1 MTNRLGVGQVDKN
14 SWVQTYKPKVN
25 VDGTLIQFDVIDDLE
40 FVSGIANEFVWSEIW
55 DFDSE
60 RPWLVSGCV
69 LDENGGLS
77 WYICE
82 KPWESSDLILI
93 EWEED

>member
-1 MTNRLGVGQVDKN
+1 MDKN

>member
-1 MTNRLGVGQVDKN
+1 VDRN
-14 SWVQTYKPKVN
+14 SWIQTYKPKLN

>member
-1 MTNRLGVGQVDKN
+1 MDRN
-14 SWVQTYKPKVN
+14 SWIQTYKPKLN
-25 VDGTLIQFDVIDDLE
+25 VDGTLIQFDVLEDLE
-40 FVSGIANEFVWSEIW
+40 FISGMANEYVWSEIW

-77 WYICE
+77 WYLCE
-82 KPWESSDLILI
+82 EPWVGSDLILI

>member
-1 MTNRLGVGQVDKN
+1 MTKDAWIK
-14 SWVQTYKPKVN
+14 TYSPKVN
-25 VDGTLIQFDVIDDLE
+25 QDGSLAQFDVLEDLE
-40 FVSGIANEFVWSEIW
+40 FISGMANEYVWSEIW

-77 WYICE
+77 WYLYE
-82 KPWESSDLILI
+82 EPWVGSDLILI

>member
-1 MTNRLGVGQVDKN
+1 VDKN

>member
-1 MTNRLGVGQVDKN
+1 MDKN
-14 SWVQTYKPKVN
+14 SWIQTYKPKLN

-82 KPWESSDLILI
+82 KPWEGSDLILI

>member
-1 MTNRLGVGQVDKN
+1 M
-14 SWVQTYKPKVN
+14 QTYKPRF
-25 VDGTLIQFDVIDDLE
+25 DLGGELIQFNVIDDLE
-40 FVSGIANEFVWSEIW
+40 FISGISNEFIWSEIW

-77 WYICE
+77 WYLCDE
-82 KPWESSDLILI
+82 PWVGSDLILI